1 MNVFEPLCRLCV
13 IEWLILLLLGRLLSM
28 KFNGNNNDDDDDDD
42 DYDDDHDDDDD
53 VSYIL
58 RYVPFLLRAI
68 V

>member
-1 MNVFEPLCRLCV
+1 
-13 IEWLILLLLGRLLSM
+13 M

>member
-1 MNVFEPLCRLCV
+1 
-13 IEWLILLLLGRLLSM
+13 M

-68 V
+68 VWQVLVVEEFQRLAEFQR